1 MKAKVGGVDTIISRT
16 GWSAER
22 GYEIYLY
29 NSINNAERMWNA
41 VLEAGVKH
49 KLRVIAPGHHRR
61 IEAGILSWGQDMDI
75 EINPFEC
82 GLG

>member
-1 MKAKVGGVDTIISRT
+1 
-16 GWSAER
+16 
-22 GYEIYLY
+22 
-29 NSINNAERMWNA
+29 MWNA